1 MKYIK
6 HILLLAVILVAVSI
20 SRTYA
25 TTGTVTTD
33 GVRVRKGPSLD
44 DEIIE
49 TLNTSAEVEII
60 GESGEWYKIKYNVDS
75 TFEGYMHKNYIKI
88 NNGGTTTDNPT
99 PVPTQTPETTP
110 TPSVTETPTT
120 PETPASEP
128 PKVNLLGEK
137 TLNGEA
143 KVYIL
148 PVVTSSIKDT
158 ISKNTKVTVI
168 EVAGNYAYVNYNN
181 SNGWVKTSLLQEVT
195 TQPPSTTTTTTA
207 RTAYVCVSQAIV
219 RKSATTESEKI
230 TTLTYN
236 DEVTVIGE
244 EGNFYKIKLN
254 GNEYYMAKHLIANRK
269 QPVTTT
275 SRSSTS
281 REVSTTPVTTETQ
294 KTEPTPQPQTT
305 VAKSSIGDKMAQMAR
320 GYVGYKYVYGGS
332 NPSTGF
338 DCSGLVYYICGKLGY
353 SVNRTADNQIYNGV
367 AVEKANLQPGDLV
380 FFTNYKTNK
389 GIGHVGIYIGNN
401 QFVHA
406 STPTTGVIV
415 SSLSDASYVNRY
427 VGARRIGV

>member
-6 HILLLAVILVAVSI
+6 HILLLAIILIAVSI
-20 SRTYA
+20 SKVYA
-25 TTGTVTTD
+25 TTGTVTAD
-33 GVRVRKGPSLD
+33 GVNVRKGPSLD

-49 TLNTSAEVEII
+49 TLNATAEVEII
-60 GESGEWYKIKYNVDS
+60 GESGEWYKIRYNVNT

-88 NNGGTTTDNPT
+88 NNGGTATDNPT
-99 PVPTQTPETTP
+99 PVPTQTPEPTP
-110 TPSVTETPTT
+110 TPSA
-120 PETPASEP
+120 PETPIIEQ
-128 PKVNLLGEK
+128 PKVDLLGEK
-137 TLNGEA
+137 TLSSEA

-148 PVVTSSIKDT
+148 PVVTSSVKDT
-158 ISKNTKVTVI
+158 IGKNTKVTVLEI
-168 EVAGNYAYVNYNN
+168 AGNYAYINYSNK
-181 SNGWVKTSLLQEVT
+181 NGWVRSSLLQEAT
-195 TQPPSTTTTTTA
+195 TQTTSTTTTG

-236 DEVTVIGE
+236 DEVTIIGE
-244 EGNFYKIKLN
+244 EGNFYKIRLN
-254 GNEYYMAKHLIANRK
+254 NNEYYMAKHLIANTK
-269 QPVTTT
+269 QPTTT

-281 REVSTTPVTTETQ
+281 RETTTVPNTTETP
-294 KTEPTPQPQTT
+294 KTEPTSQVQQT
-305 VAKSSIGDKMAQMAR
+305 VAKSSVGDKMVQMAKS
-320 GYVGYKYVYGGS
+320 YVGYKYVYGGS

-367 AVEKANLQPGDLV
+367 AVDKANLQPGDLV

-415 SSLSDASYVNRY
+415 SSLGEASYVNRY
-427 VGARRIGV
+427 VGARRIGI